1 MDFID
6 LNHLKDV
13 NETWG
18 EHWSSTMK
26 YGFMLLGLFFIC
38 IIHAFIPFICTKVV
52 TRTIIKIQNDIL
64 CRKYADEPEY
74 VKYLKNNVRKIK

>member
-1 MDFID
+1 MGFIN
-6 LNHLKDV
+6 LNHLKDM

-38 IIHAFIPFICTKVV
+38 IIHAFVPFIFTIVV
-52 TRTIIKIQNDIL
+52 TRTIFIIL
-64 CRKYADEPEY
+64 YTKYAGHN
-74 VKYLKNNVRKIK
+74 K